1 MTTDGYVEHIVKT
14 KTSAGI
20 MALIVLGAIITVVG
34 AFFMFFVPGGTIF
47 GLPLAVV
54 GVIIFSFAINR
65 KECEFEYLFVND
77 DVEVARITAK
87 SSRKQVYHFEG
98 GEVKQITTVDSIYRD
113 NEHQAN
119 SGIKTMIVDQTD
131 DQVHDK
137 QNCSNRNNHIYKN
150 LNSDH
155 NQ

>member
-20 MALIVLGAIITVVG
+20 MVLIVLGAFITVVG
-34 AFFMFFVPGGTIF
+34 AFFMFFVPGGAIF

-54 GVIIFSFAINR
+54 GVIIFSLAVNR

-98 GEVKQITTVDSIYRD
+98 GEVKQITTVD
-113 NEHQAN
+113 
-119 SGIKTMIVDQTD
+119 
-131 DQVHDK
+131 
-137 QNCSNRNNHIYKN
+137 
-150 LNSDH
+150 
-155 NQ
+155 